1 MQGSPLDPFP
11 EGSAAALLLLREQT
25 FPGGTAQHSPYD
37 QNETIKND
45 SKKQTDCNILK
56 KAKKEK

>member
-1 MQGSPLDPFP
+1 MQGAPLDPFP
-11 EGSAAALLLLREQT
+11 EDSAATLLLLREQT

-45 SKKQTDCNILK
+45 SKNKQTVIY
-56 KAKKEK
+56 